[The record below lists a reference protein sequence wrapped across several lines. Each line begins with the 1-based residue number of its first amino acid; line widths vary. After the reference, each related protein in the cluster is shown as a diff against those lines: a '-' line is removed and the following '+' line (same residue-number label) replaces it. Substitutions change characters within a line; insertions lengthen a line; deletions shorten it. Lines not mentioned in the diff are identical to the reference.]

1 MDGHN
6 LLQALTRVNRPYGE
20 MRYGYVV
27 DFANIKKNFEQ
38 TNEAYLQE
46 LAKHDDPNMPDGQSL
61 VNTFRTVMAGDDE
74 ILENMHDIRCKLF
87 DYSLDNAELF
97 SSQIDTLE
105 DKSALIDLK
114 NALLA
119 ARDMG
124 NMVRTFGDEE
134 MRQRFE
140 QIDIVRLPE
149 LISEVQHRINIIN
162 AKESFEVAADKRV
175 LINEAMAS
183 IEFTFSKIGEEEL
196 TIASKEELQSAYA
209 NLIHQ
214 FTAFED
220 QVDEEFISIREAFI
234 QRFHEYGFEID
245 TIAKFTEQKKMLDEI
260 MARLHRLQL
269 ANKALADHY
278 NGDYKYARIHKRI
291 REENKKRQK
300 NNNTHMIAKAD
311 DLIIEQ
317 VLKSIKFGI
326 DEAVYDNY
334 HILKKDPYFRQKV
347 QSIIAK
353 HTSAVINL
361 GATKEDWEFI
371 TPRIYQ
377 QYVDQYNL
385 TYPSA

>member
-1 MDGHN
+1 
-6 LLQALTRVNRPYGE
+6 
-20 MRYGYVV
+20 
-27 DFANIKKNFEQ
+27 
-38 TNEAYLQE
+38 
-46 LAKHDDPNMPDGQSL
+46 
-61 VNTFRTVMAGDDE
+61 
-74 ILENMHDIRCKLF
+74 
-87 DYSLDNAELF
+87 
-97 SSQIDTLE
+97 LE

-353 HTSAVINL
+353 HTSAVVNL